1 MANSAINSLKYGD
14 NTYIFTIPYGSCST
28 AAGTAAKAVTV
39 DNFSLETGAK
49 VAVKFTV
56 TNTAANP
63 TLNVNSTGAKAIYYN
78 GAAITAGYL
87 KANKVYEFIYN
98 GTQWDFVGDIDT
110 DTDTDTKNTAGTT
123 NKVNTKLFLAGATSQ
138 ASNPTT
144 YSNVNVYIGTDNH
157 LYSGG
162 KKVVTS
168 AEDLGLSG
176 AMRFRGVVS
185 SFPTEAETAE
195 HYSVGDV
202 IVFKNET
209 ITKEYVLTA
218 TDDWVE
224 LGDETNYVPK
234 IRSIIAGEVFDGG
247 GSLNDDITI
256 SHISSDDFTAINQDG
271 NRKVIK
277 TITSDKFGHITSLD
291 LEDEDI
297 NFVRPADLPNFE
309 NFLTKAHESVNG
321 TTGAKGHV
329 KLTSTITSTVE
340 DLATTPKGVYDHV
353 EDEINTHETNFNGTT
368 GAKGHVKLTST
379 INSTSGETLATTPKG
394 VYNVINAHELNFNGT
409 TSAKGHIQL
418 TSTINSASGE
428 TLATTPKG
436 VYNYVTSVVNT
447 HETKDPSA
455 TQPSHVM
462 LVETVA
468 SGDEKLGI
476 SSKKA
481 TTPKYVHSLVNSKV
495 SSLAGD
501 SLYIGEE
508 GLGTSTPLNADTL
521 GGSTKEQIIALAKGG
536 GSEDT
541 TTGMVQYVTNTNANS
556 PVKALLTNAANG
568 THIYPETR
576 SDYIVNASASSGVL
590 QFIVSSTTP
599 SSAYQKIGTVWFH
612 GSGEGSKNSVKI
624 WNGVAW
630 EAINTWQ

>member
-1 MANSAINSLKYGD
+1 
-14 NTYIFTIPYGSCST
+14 
-28 AAGTAAKAVTV
+28 
-39 DNFSLETGAK
+39 
-49 VAVKFTV
+49 
-56 TNTAANP
+56 
-63 TLNVNSTGAKAIYYN
+63 
-78 GAAITAGYL
+78 
-87 KANKVYEFIYN
+87 
-98 GTQWDFVGDIDT
+98 
-110 DTDTDTKNTAGTT
+110 
-123 NKVNTKLFLAGATSQ
+123 
-138 ASNPTT
+138 
-144 YSNVNVYIGTDNH
+144 
-157 LYSGG
+157 
-162 KKVVTS
+162 
-168 AEDLGLSG
+168 
-176 AMRFRGVVS
+176 MRFRGVVS
-185 SFPTEAETAE
+185 SFPTETETAE
-195 HYSVGDV
+195 NYSVGDV

-234 IRSIIAGEVFDGG
+234 IRSIIAGEGLDGG

-256 SHISSDDFTAINQDG
+256 SHTSSDDFTAINQDG
-271 NRKVIK
+271 SRKVIK
-277 TITSDKFGHITSLD
+277 TITSDKFGHITTLK

-309 NFLTKAHESVNG
+309 NFLTKTHESVDG
-321 TTGAKGHV
+321 TT
-329 KLTSTITSTVE
+329 S
-340 DLATTPKGVYDHV
+340 
-353 EDEINTHETNFNGTT
+353 
-368 GAKGHVKLTST
+368 AKGHVKLTST

-394 VYNVINAHELNFNGT
+394 VYNVINTHELNFNGT
-409 TSAKGHIQL
+409 TSTKGHIQLTSAISSTVENLATTPKGVYDHVNNVKNTHESSFNGTTSTKGHIQL

-436 VYNYVTSVVNT
+436 VYNHVTSAINT
-447 HETKDPSA
+447 HEAKNPSA

-462 LVETVA
+462 LVEAVA
-468 SGDEKLGI
+468 SGDENLGI

-481 TTPKYVHSLVNSKV
+481 TTPKYVHSLVNSKM
-495 SSLAGD
+495 SSFAGD

-624 WNGVAW
+624 WNGTAW